1 MRDGDAGEVV
11 VQPAEGAAFVV
22 VQAEALLELAV
33 VVLDTPAELGEVH
46 EPGQWRVGGQVGEPV
61 LDRLVLVLG
70 PLGEQP
76 PLAQHAILVA
86 LGVVGG
92 ANPNREELASERAA
106 IAFAP
111 PDRVDV
117 FTADGEYEDP

>member
-1 MRDGDAGEVV
+1 M
-11 VQPAEGAAFVV
+11 QPAEGAAFVV

-70 PLGEQP
+70 
-76 PLAQHAILVA
+76 HS
-86 LGVVGG
+86 
-92 ANPNREELASERAA
+92 ASSHRSPSTPSSSRWASWRRTRIARNSAA
-106 IAFAP
+106 SAP
-111 PDRVDV
+111 RSPSRHPTVCDV
-117 FTADGEYEDP
+117 FTADGEYEN